1 MTAPPFRQVLLCC
14 FFGRNLGSQGSLHVS
29 LSPTNMDPHTS
40 SASLSLSLSVGF
52 KCLYCIYSTLCHWD
66 RRAIWTSLFRC
77 SDPAIYICIYSIYI
91 YIIATIIARFIRFYP
106 LSSCK
111 QLLAITAFCTG
122 PAGHTQQGC
131 GVGCGATPTHSSS
144 LAMRAFNAL
153 ASKYF
158 SSFSMSSFF
167 SLSRAISS
175 FFLSCGI
182 NGFAHMLYVL
192 DACQAINN
200 SAAAEECAH
209 H

>member
-91 YIIATIIARFIRFYP
+91 YHCHYHCP
-106 LSSCK
+106 VHPVLPSLVL
-111 QLLAITAFCTG
+111 Q
-122 PAGHTQQGC
+122 
-131 GVGCGATPTHSSS
+131 ATPGDHCFLHRASRPHSTR
-144 LAMRAFNAL
+144 MRCRMRRNSDSQLQLGNACFQRL
-153 ASKYF
+153 G
-158 SSFSMSSFF
+158 
-167 SLSRAISS
+167 L
-175 FFLSCGI
+175 
-182 NGFAHMLYVL
+182 
-192 DACQAINN
+192 
-200 SAAAEECAH
+200 
-209 H
+209 